1 MAEINITTTK
11 APALTLTPTQF
22 SQVHF
27 DLLNAQLR
35 VYFNAVDSVNNQIQ
49 QAINTLSIPS
59 FGTTAL
65 RPTTSLQVGQ
75 YYFDT
80 TLTLP
85 IYWTG
90 TNWINAAGTVV

>member
-1 MAEINITTTK
+1 MAQINITTSK

-22 SQVHF
+22 SQIHF

-35 VYFNAVDSVNNQIQ
+35 VYFNTVDSVNNQIQ
-49 QAINTLSIPS
+49 QAINTLSTPS
-59 FGTTAL
+59 AGITAD
-65 RPTTSLQVGQ
+65 RPTTDLQVGQ
-75 YYFDT
+75 FYFDT

-90 TNWINAAGTVV
+90 ANWINAAGTVV

>member
-49 QAINTLSIPS
+49 QAINTLSTPS
-59 FGTTAL
+59 AGTTAL
-65 RPTTSLQVGQ
+65 RPSTGLQVGQ

>member
-1 MAEINITTTK
+1 MANLITTSK
-11 APALTLTPTQF
+11 APALALTPTQF

-35 VYFNAVDSVNNQIQ
+35 VYFNTLDAANVQTQ
-49 QAINTLSIPS
+49 QVINTILTPS
-59 FGTTAL
+59 SGTTAS
-65 RPTTSLQVGQ
+65 RPSTDLQVGQ
-75 YYFDT
+75 FYFDT

>member
-1 MAEINITTTK
+1 MAQINITTSK

-49 QAINTLSIPS
+49 QAVNTLSIPS

>member
-49 QAINTLSIPS
+49 QAVNTLSTPS